1 MEESEPPEE
10 QESGNDHVER
20 EGDQEDEDEEDE
32 GELGEFEEEPRE
44 SFHHQEEPDHPVL
57 NELYARLEE
66 VTQNGNLDQMRSLH
80 GELHARHL
88 MARQEAV
95 KRISDLI

>member
-1 MEESEPPEE
+1 MEESELLEE
-10 QESGNDHVER
+10 QESGNDQGER
-20 EGDQEDEDEEDE
+20 EGDQEDEDIEDE

-44 SFHHQEEPDHPVL
+44 SLHHDEEPDHPLL

-66 VTQNGNLDQMRSLH
+66 VSQNGDLDQMRNLH
-80 GELHARHL
+80 SELHARHV

-95 KRISDLI
+95 KRITDLI